1 MNRPGSSS
9 VISSPIRHSHDL
21 VHLNSKLRSL
31 IQQSSNIKQKDE
43 EYDDEVPAFVEI
55 EEELSQVLTAP
66 MEGGGQYSKISEEEE
81 ILRKSSKIK

>member
-1 MNRPGSSS
+1 
-9 VISSPIRHSHDL
+9 
-21 VHLNSKLRSL
+21 L

-66 MEGGGQYSKISEEEE
+66 MEGGGHQSKISEEEE
-81 ILRKSSKIK
+81 VLRKSSKIR

>member
-66 MEGGGQYSKISEEEE
+66 MEGGGHQSKISEEEE
-81 ILRKSSKIK
+81 VLRKSSKIR

>member
-1 MNRPGSSS
+1 
-9 VISSPIRHSHDL
+9 
-21 VHLNSKLRSL
+21 L

-66 MEGGGQYSKISEEEE
+66 MKGGGHQSKISEEEE
-81 ILRKSSKIK
+81 VLRKSSKIR